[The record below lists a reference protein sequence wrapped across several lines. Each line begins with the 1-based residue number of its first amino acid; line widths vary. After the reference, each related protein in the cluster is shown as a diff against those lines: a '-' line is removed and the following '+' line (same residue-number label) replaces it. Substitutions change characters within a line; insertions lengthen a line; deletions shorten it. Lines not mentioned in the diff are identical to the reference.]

1 MRVVFLVLNMK
12 ANAFLKRVSDFR
24 LQDIAKDISSMII
37 FGSFA
42 AGVFMLSRAMTLY
55 LLQEAHIGQFLFH
68 RFLSMLL
75 YVFFVTVNLGNMIVS
90 YATLYKSDEVAFL
103 MSMPISHEK
112 IFLLKFIDNFFY
124 SSSTLTLIGFSIL
137 LGYGSCFDLPW
148 YFYFFTMFFVMGP
161 FLLIAG
167 ILAVLFLMSL
177 IKVATMIGVRWLL
190 AIIAAVYCSA
200 IYAYFSIVNPV
211 KLTQEVMKY
220 FPNVNQYFGNLDPP
234 VIAALPN
241 HWVSEFLYWSV
252 TGNFGRALPYFFI
265 LFFSMVAL
273 IVIAAMAGKYYYQ
286 TWLVASDANALR
298 PVSRVRR
305 LRIKLLEFGSLR
317 WLSSQT
323 DAVLKRDFW
332 LFLREPSQ
340 WLHLILMVLL
350 MLIFLVS
357 VSALDLKLTQPFL
370 QTVAVLIVFLFDGF
384 LIASITLRFV
394 FPSVSLEGD
403 GFWAVRS
410 SPLSLGRLY
419 AHKLL
424 LATLLVLPVA
434 LILSFSSVS
443 ILRGHTMVVGANVIV
458 SGIAALTLTSMNL
471 GAGTYFALYREKNPI
486 RVASSQGASLTFLGC
501 MIYLSIIVAIMLT
514 PLQGYFRDLIFTGHA
529 SPEWITTPVLAIAAF
544 SALMIVVST
553 SVGIRSIHRDY

>member
-1 MRVVFLVLNMK
+1 MRVVLLVLNMK
-12 ANAFLKRVSDFR
+12 ANAFLKRLSDFR
-24 LQDIAKDISSMII
+24 LEEIAKDISSMII

-42 AGVFMLSRAMTLY
+42 VGVFMLSRAMTMY

-103 MSMPISHEK
+103 MSMPISHDK

-148 YFYFFTMFFVMGP
+148 YFFFFTMFFVMGP

-177 IKVATMIGVRWLL
+177 IKVATVIGVRWLL
-190 AIIAAVYCSA
+190 AIIAVLYLSA

-211 KLTQEVMKY
+211 KLTEEVMKY

-234 VIAALPN
+234 VVVVLPN

-252 TGNFGRALPYFFI
+252 TGRVDRAIPYFVI
-265 LFFSMVAL
+265 LFLTMAAL
-273 IVIAAMAGKYYYQ
+273 IVIASMAGKYYYQ
-286 TWLVASDANALR
+286 SWLVASDAHALR
-298 PVSRVRR
+298 PAGPVRR
-305 LRIKLLEFGSLR
+305 FRIKMLEFGSRR
-317 WLSSQT
+317 WFSPQT

-340 WLHLILMVLL
+340 WLHLILMILL

-357 VSALDLKLTQPFL
+357 VGSLELKLTQPFL

-403 GFWAVRS
+403 AFWSVRS
-410 SPLSLGRLY
+410 SPVSPGRLY
-419 AHKLL
+419 AHKFL
-424 LATLLVLPVA
+424 LATLMVLPVA

-443 ILRGHTMVVGANVIV
+443 ILRGHTIVVGATVIV
-458 SGIAALTLTSMNL
+458 SAFAALTLTSVNL

-486 RVASSQGASLTFLGC
+486 RIASSQGASLTFLGC
-501 MIYLSIIVAIMLT
+501 MIYLSLVVAIMLT
-514 PLQGYFRDLIFTGHA
+514 PLQNYFRDLIFTGHA
-529 SPEWITTPVLAIAAF
+529 SPEWVYTPVIVIAVF
-544 SALMIVVST
+544 SAMMILVST
-553 SVGIRSIHRDY
+553 SIGLRSIHRDY